1 LGASY
6 KKALTQFNSAI
17 PARVHGCVSYAAQPN
32 GETKMPF
39 NNKRSEEAKLR
50 REQRRKT
57 KKSIRTQ
64 ASRYINENCF
74 KDVGNGENVNL
85 LTPENVKEYLM
96 RINDGE
102 ELKVIRSALYGSI
115 VSARE
120 GFLIQAAQGLIL
132 EGTIKY

>member
-1 LGASY
+1 MFILSQ
-6 KKALTQFNSAI
+6 KNAL
-17 PARVHGCVSYAAQPN
+17 PN